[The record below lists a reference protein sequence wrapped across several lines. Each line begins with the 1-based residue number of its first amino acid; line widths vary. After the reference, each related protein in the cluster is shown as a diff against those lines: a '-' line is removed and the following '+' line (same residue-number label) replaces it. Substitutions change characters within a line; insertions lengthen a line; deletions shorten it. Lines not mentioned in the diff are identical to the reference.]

1 MSRRVVV
8 TGLGAVSPCGNNAP
22 DTWDSMVEGRSGA
35 GLISRFE
42 CSDWP
47 VRIAAEVKDFDP
59 VPLLGRKD
67 ARRMDRFTQFAVVA
81 SEEAVA
87 NSGLDLDA
95 TDRDRVAVYIG
106 TGIGGIQETLTGYD
120 GLLERGP
127 KGVSAFYVPRL
138 LTNMAGGMVALRLGA
153 RGPNVCVSTACAT
166 GTHSIGEAWK
176 CIRYGEADVAISG
189 GSEACIVPVGVSGF
203 MVIKALSTR
212 NSDPA
217 AASRPFDGERDGFV
231 LGEGAGVLVM
241 ESLEHAQARGAEIL
255 AEVLGY
261 GLSCD
266 AHHLTAPGG
275 GGAERCMTMA
285 LQSANTN
292 LDAVD
297 YLNAHGTS
305 TPQNDANET
314 RAIHH
319 VFGDHA
325 KNLMVSS
332 TKSVTGHLL
341 GAAGGI
347 EALATV
353 EAIRNQIVPP
363 TVNWE
368 NRDPECDLDYVP
380 GAARQTRVDV
390 ALSNSFG
397 FGGTNASLVFGRF
410 KE

>member
-1 MSRRVVV
+1 MSCRVVV
-8 TGLGAVSPCGNNAP
+8 TGLGAVSPCGTTAP
-22 DTWDSMVEGRSGA
+22 ETWDAMVNARSGA
-35 GLISRFE
+35 GLITRFD
-42 CSDWP
+42 CDDWP
-47 VRIAAEVKDFDP
+47 VRIAAEVENFDP
-59 VPLLGRKD
+59 DELLGKRS
-67 ARRMDRFTQFAVVA
+67 ARRMDRFTQFAVAA

-87 NSGLDLDA
+87 NAGLDLDS

-106 TGIGGIQETLTGYD
+106 TGIGGIQETLAGYD

-127 KGVSAFYVPRL
+127 KGVSAFYIPRL
-138 LTNMAGGMVALRLGA
+138 LTNMAGGMVALRLGVS
-153 RGPNVCVSTACAT
+153 GPNLCVSTACAT
-166 GTHSIGEAWK
+166 GTHSIGEAWR
-176 CIRYGEADVAISG
+176 CIRSGEADVAISG
-189 GSEACIVPVGVSGF
+189 GSEACIVPVGISGF

-212 NSDPA
+212 NSDPES
-217 AASRPFDGERDGFV
+217 ASRPFDAERDGFV
-231 LGEGAGVLVM
+231 LGEGAGVIVL
-241 ESLEHAQARGAEIL
+241 ESLEHAQARGARIL

-275 GGAERCMTMA
+275 GGAERCMEMA
-285 LQSANTN
+285 CRSAKVNFE
-292 LDAVD
+292 DVD

-305 TPQNDANET
+305 TPQNDSNET

-325 KNLMVSS
+325 ANLMVSS

-347 EALATV
+347 EALACV
-353 EAIRNQIVPP
+353 QAIHQQVVPP
-363 TVNWE
+363 TANWE

-380 GAARQTRVDV
+380 GTARQTRVDV